1 LFGIEL
7 ASFNRE
13 IVDAQGNEHEPR
25 SLISSSFNL
34 AGLGHHFGSALKSHY
49 AIKDWHT
56 FLADLDK
63 LGDNCDKQ
71 GSAAGASL
79 RFMIFAG
86 FGDNKTSAGTCC
98 PADENRQIQGEKRVL
113 FTSTFYQLHIVLSCS
128 LCIGSLCPQPN
139 FDRLLQREGSNQ

>member
-63 LGDNCDKQ
+63 LGDN
-71 GSAAGASL
+71 
-79 RFMIFAG
+79 
-86 FGDNKTSAGTCC
+86 
-98 PADENRQIQGEKRVL
+98 
-113 FTSTFYQLHIVLSCS
+113 
-128 LCIGSLCPQPN
+128 
-139 FDRLLQREGSNQ
+139 